1 MEDGTFLFDP
11 HTSVRDRL
19 PTLHNE
25 RHCELRSVL
34 DRVGDKWSVLIV
46 VLLAEGPTRY
56 SELHRLLPGISQ
68 RMLTLTLRNLER
80 DGMIERTV
88 YPEVPPRVD
97 YRLSPLGV
105 TWLEPVL
112 GLVTWIAE
120 HGDDVLKARAGFD
133 ERAKK

>member
-1 MEDGTFLFDP
+1 MEDGTFLCDP
-11 HTSVRDRL
+11 NMSVRERL
-19 PTLHNE
+19 PTLCNE
-25 RHCELRSVL
+25 RHSELRSVL
-34 DRVGDKWSVLIV
+34 DRVGDKWSVLVI

-56 SELHRLLPGISQ
+56 SEVHRVLPGISQ

-80 DGMIERTV
+80 DGLIERTV

-112 GLVTWIAE
+112 GLAKWIAE
-120 HGDDVLKARAGFD
+120 YGDDVLRARAAFD
-133 ERAKK
+133 QRAKK